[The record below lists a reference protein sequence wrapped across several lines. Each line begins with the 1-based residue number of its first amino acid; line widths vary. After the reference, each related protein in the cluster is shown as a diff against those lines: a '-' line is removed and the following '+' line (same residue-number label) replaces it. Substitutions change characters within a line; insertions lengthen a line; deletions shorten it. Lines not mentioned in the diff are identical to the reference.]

1 MHLAGIEPV
10 RVAPLDPKSSASA
23 SSAIGADLVSG
34 LLEKRDCVPPK
45 YIKWC
50 RLSESN
56 QQPDDYKS
64 TALPIELRRHID
76 ISLVDT
82 VGIEPTTSSV

>member
-10 RVAPLDPKSSASA
+10 RVASLDPKSSASA
-23 SSAIGADLVSG
+23 SSAIGA
-34 LLEKRDCVPPK
+34 
-45 YIKWC
+45 WC

-64 TALPIELRRHID
+64 TALPIELRRHNERSFKRLFILLETLFKYNAYLK
-76 ISLVDT
+76 SLLLKMN
-82 VGIEPTTSSV
+82 EPKA

>member
-1 MHLAGIEPV
+1 MLFFAKRKPLIGVTFHLVHLAGIEPV

-23 SSAIGADLVSG
+23 SSAIGA
-34 LLEKRDCVPPK
+34 
-45 YIKWC
+45 WC

-64 TALPIELRRHID
+64 TALPIELRRHHNERLFI
-76 ISLVDT
+76 LLKTLFKYNVLF
-82 VGIEPTTSSV
+82 

>member
-10 RVAPLDPKSSASA
+10 RVASLDPKSSASA
-23 SSAIGADLVSG
+23 SSAIGA
-34 LLEKRDCVPPK
+34 
-45 YIKWC
+45 WC

-64 TALPIELRRHID
+64 TALPIELRRHNER
-76 ISLVDT
+76 SLKRLFILIGSYIKYNALLFEIFLSKD
-82 VGIEPTTSSV
+82 ECS